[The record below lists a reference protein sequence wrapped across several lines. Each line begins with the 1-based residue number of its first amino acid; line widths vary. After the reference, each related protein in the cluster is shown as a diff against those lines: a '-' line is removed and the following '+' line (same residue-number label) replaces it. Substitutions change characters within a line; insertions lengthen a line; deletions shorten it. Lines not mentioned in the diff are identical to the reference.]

1 MNANS
6 GNLKSDQQGKCFHG
20 ETVVESGSPLDG
32 EAEDSRELAWRLEV
46 YLEAAGHP
54 LHV

>member
-20 ETVVESGSPLDG
+20 EAVVESGSPLDG
-32 EAEDSRELAWRLEV
+32 EAEDSRGGLETRGV
-46 YLEAAGHP
+46 FRSSWIP

>member
-1 MNANS
+1 MEKLWWSLGAPWMAK
-6 GNLKSDQQGKCFHG
+6 LK
-20 ETVVESGSPLDG
+20 T
-32 EAEDSRELAWRLEV
+32 AELAWRLEV